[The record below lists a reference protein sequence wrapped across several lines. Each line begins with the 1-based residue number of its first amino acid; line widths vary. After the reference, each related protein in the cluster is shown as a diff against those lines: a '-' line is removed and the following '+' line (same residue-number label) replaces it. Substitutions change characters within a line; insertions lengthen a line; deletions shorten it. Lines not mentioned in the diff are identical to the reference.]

1 MYIMTV
7 KKCKEIDKYAIE
19 NLHIPSLILME
30 NAATGIYEKIRDI
43 GNKFLVICGTGNN
56 GGDGLVVG
64 RKLLLEGKDVFFVI
78 VSPKDK
84 FSKDF
89 KTNFEIIK
97 SITENIIM
105 IKSLSDIENFRS
117 LLNNYDVIVD
127 SLFGVG
133 INRELDTFYCKLIDC
148 INESKKYIVAVDI
161 PSGLDGNTG
170 LPLGNAVT
178 ANVTYSFEV
187 IKRGFINYSAFKYI
201 GNLEIIKIG
210 IPENIKELK
219 DEGVRLL
226 DGSYYRN
233 IIKKRSLYGYKG
245 DYGKV
250 TVFAGSLGF
259 AGAAYIT
266 TEACV
271 KSGAGLTTLVTPM
284 ECQRILSGSLIEA
297 MTANYSEKARVK
309 NLVENSDVIAFG
321 PGIKSEKEFEEIL
334 LWIADNSTSN
344 IVIDAEGINILSR
357 REDILDK
364 LRGRMVLT
372 PHLGEMS
379 RLVNIPISEIEE
391 NRVEIAKEYAK
402 KQECI
407 LLLKGYYTVIT
418 DGNSVFVNNTGD
430 SKMAS
435 GGMGDCLTGI
445 IASLIGQDNTPLEGA
460 LLGAYIHGLA
470 GQRCKEKYSVTA
482 RDVIENIPFIMN
494 ELIIK

>member
-1 MYIMTV
+1 MTV
-7 KKCKEIDKYAIE
+7 KRCKEIDKYAIE

-30 NAATGIYEKIRDI
+30 NAATAVYEKIKDT

-56 GGDGLVVG
+56 GGDGLVIG
-64 RKLLLEGKDVFFVI
+64 RKLLLQGKDVCFVI
-78 VSPKDK
+78 VNPKDK
-84 FSKDF
+84 FSEDF
-89 KTNFEIIK
+89 KTNFEIVK
-97 SITENIIM
+97 SITANIII
-105 IKSLSDIENFRS
+105 IKSLSDMDNFRG
-117 LLNNYDVIVD
+117 LLNDCDVIVD

-133 INRELDTFYCKLIDC
+133 INRELDAFYCKLIEC
-148 INESKKYIVAVDI
+148 INESNKYVVAIDI
-161 PSGLDGNTG
+161 PSGLDGDTG
-170 LPLGNAVT
+170 LPLGNAVI

-201 GNLEIIKIG
+201 GNIEIVKFG
-210 IPENIKELK
+210 IPESVKELN
-219 DEGVRLL
+219 DEGIRLL
-226 DGSYYRN
+226 DRSYYQS

-250 TVFAGSLGF
+250 TIFAGSLGF

-297 MTANYSEKARVK
+297 MTANYSEKTRIK
-309 NLVENSDVIAFG
+309 NLVESSDVIAFG

-357 REDILDK
+357 REDILEK

-379 RLVNIPISEIEE
+379 RLLNIPINEIED

-418 DGNSVFVNNTGD
+418 DGNNVFVNSTGD

-445 IASLIGQDNTPLEGA
+445 IASLIGQGNTPLEGA
-460 LLGAYIHGLA
+460 LLGAYVHGLS